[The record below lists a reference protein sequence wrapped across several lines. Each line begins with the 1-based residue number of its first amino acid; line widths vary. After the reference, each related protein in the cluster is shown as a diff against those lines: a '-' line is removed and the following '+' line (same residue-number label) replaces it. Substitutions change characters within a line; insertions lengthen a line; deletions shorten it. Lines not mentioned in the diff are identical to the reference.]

1 MSTSS
6 AGQACTA
13 SRCSGTPRS
22 AQIAAASATGW
33 ITPVRLL
40 AQIRLQSEIAGL
52 NRLLEGAHGH
62 APVGVDRERHD
73 LAALTLQLL
82 HRSAHGR
89 VLERRRDD
97 AAGASRRA
105 AEDRDVVGLGSA
117 AGEHDVG
124 GCRRRARLRPARAP
138 PRGRAVPR
146 ARPNAAPRRCRS
158 ARAGR
163 AAWPPRPRPR
173 RASWPRDRRRCAR
186 PELTQASVACA
197 RP

>member
-52 NRLLEGAHGH
+52 HRRLERAHRH
-62 APVGVDRERHD
+62 APVGVDRQRHD
-73 LAALTLQLL
+73 LAALALELL
-82 HRSAHGR
+82 DGSAHRR

-97 AAGASRRA
+97 AAGASRRP
-105 AEDRDVVGLGSA
+105 AEDGDVVGFGSA

-124 GCRRRARLRPARAP
+124 GCATPSASAACARA
-138 PRGRAVPR
+138 A
-146 ARPNAAPRRCRS
+146 S
-158 ARAGR
+158 
-163 AAWPPRPRPR
+163 RPR
-173 RASWPRDRRRCAR
+173 RASRPAQCGSEALPKCSRRKGCMAA
-186 PELTQASVACA
+186 QASSETGVVAA
-197 RP
+197 